1 MLVETALATLVEVR
15 TASTGDDWARR
26 RDTAR
31 EQIIERWDD
40 RTYRIFRILLCQYA
54 VQFAEVLR
62 GYGLPVDTRSA
73 IVLRDAAATCPTG

>member
-26 RDTAR
+26 LDTAR

-40 RTYRIFRILLCQYA
+40 CTYRIFRILL
-54 VQFAEVLR
+54 
-62 GYGLPVDTRSA
+62 
-73 IVLRDAAATCPTG
+73 